1 VSDISY
7 NSYVKAGDC
16 YFKPDARTEGTTMT
30 YNNLAKALKNISD
43 HVQRSRGDLVQYR
56 ALLLQYR
63 VLLVQYRALLVQY
76 RALLRTSEHQRSR
89 AALTRRLGIPAFI
102 EYVYTFIECVLIRS
116 SGICRDLQGF
126 AATTQPGAPL
136 SYVTCLSTLSL

>member
-63 VLLVQYRALLVQY
+63 VLLVQY

>member
-1 VSDISY
+1 MSDISY

-63 VLLVQYRALLVQY
+63 VLLVQYRALL
-76 RALLRTSEHQRSR
+76 RTSEHQRSR

-102 EYVYTFIECVLIRS
+102 EYVYTFIECVLIRLL
-116 SGICRDLQGF
+116 GICRDLQGF
-126 AATTQPGAPL
+126 AATTQLGAPL